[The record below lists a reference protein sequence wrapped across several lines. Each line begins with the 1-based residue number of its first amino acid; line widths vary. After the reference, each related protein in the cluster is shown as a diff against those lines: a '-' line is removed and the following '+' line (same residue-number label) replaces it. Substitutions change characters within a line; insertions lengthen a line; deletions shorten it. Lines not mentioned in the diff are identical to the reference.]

1 MNGRFP
7 PRSALLVHS
16 PVNRFGEK
24 TARRNKMITKLKTA
38 ALSALIAFGAIAA
51 VPAAAQAEGLYLNYG
66 SGHHSGVG
74 IGVQIGDYDRYD
86 YRDYRRDRRHHFRGC
101 SPERAL
107 NKAERMGLRRARVVD
122 VDRRTIE
129 IAGRK
134 YGERV
139 RLTFARA
146 PNCPIVRW

>member
-1 MNGRFP
+1 
-7 PRSALLVHS
+7 
-16 PVNRFGEK
+16 
-24 TARRNKMITKLKTA
+24 MITKLKTA
-38 ALSALIAFGAIAA
+38 ALSALIGLGAITA
-51 VPAAAQAEGLYLNYG
+51 VPATAQAEGVYLNYG

-86 YRDYRRDRRHHFRGC
+86 YRDYRRDRHHFRGC

-107 NKAERMGLRRARVVD
+107 NKAERMGVRRAHIVD
-122 VDRRTIE
+122 VDRRTIKV
-129 IAGRK
+129 AGRK
-134 YGERV
+134 HGDRV